1 METIAWMSVFS
12 LHFNLGYHSDKKNNA
27 THVKIPIKLILY
39 YFLNMEFDL
48 CFFSSHGTENN
59 TKILTV

>member
-1 METIAWMSVFS
+1 
-12 LHFNLGYHSDKKNNA
+12 
-27 THVKIPIKLILY
+27 
-39 YFLNMEFDL
+39 MEFDL